1 MARQPLPVTS
11 SGEIGADQAMGLC
24 TTLRRPLVRVWPRGP
39 SIGKVR
45 RLHDLPSEC
54 GSQLGPSSRSQEL
67 EDSQVL
73 FGPPSQALTPY
84 FSGFLWCRRISH
96 DADRSP
102 LPERRGNNARQPT
115 NDREQA

>member
-1 MARQPLPVTS
+1 MT
-11 SGEIGADQAMGLC
+11 
-24 TTLRRPLVRVWPRGP
+24 
-39 SIGKVR
+39 K
-45 RLHDLPSEC
+45 
-54 GSQLGPSSRSQEL
+54 EL

-102 LPERRGNNARQPT
+102 LPERRGNIAATT
-115 NDREQA
+115 NQ

>member
-1 MARQPLPVTS
+1 MT
-11 SGEIGADQAMGLC
+11 
-24 TTLRRPLVRVWPRGP
+24 
-39 SIGKVR
+39 K
-45 RLHDLPSEC
+45 
-54 GSQLGPSSRSQEL
+54 EL

-102 LPERRGNNARQPT
+102 LPERRDNNARQPT